1 MLNRLLLN
9 LNKASEISFQYH
21 EENTLIKQ
29 IRGRIAEN
37 LIYLSEIYCSEKF
50 LLNVS
55 RKEIG
60 EMTAIS
66 EENTVRLLSE
76 FSREKVIS
84 INGKEIEILDMPLLR
99 KICEVC

>member
-1 MLNRLLLN
+1 MKKIISLN
-9 LNKASEISFQYH
+9 Q
-21 EENTLIKQ
+21 KQ

-37 LIYLSEIYCSEKF
+37 LIYLSEIHKNLRF
-50 LLNVS
+50 NLGLT

-76 FSREKVIS
+76 FSREKIIS
-84 INGKEIEILDMPLLR
+84 LEGREIEILDMPLLK
-99 KICEVC
+99 KISEVG